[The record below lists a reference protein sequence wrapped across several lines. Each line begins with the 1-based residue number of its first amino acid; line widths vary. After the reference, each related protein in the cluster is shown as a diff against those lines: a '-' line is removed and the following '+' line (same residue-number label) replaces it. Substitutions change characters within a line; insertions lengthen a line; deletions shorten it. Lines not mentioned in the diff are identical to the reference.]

1 MAFPATTTTT
11 THAKRDAIV
20 LQASRGFASAPN
32 SPRVFLQS
40 GTTNVNKRS
49 DVMQLIRHADKAAA
63 VGSSSPGTNVE
74 SMLQRIC
81 SLFPTA
87 REYDVRELLIK

>member
-40 GTTNVNKRS
+40 STIVNKRS
-49 DVMQLIRHADKAAA
+49 DVMQLIRHSDKAAA

>member
-1 MAFPATTTTT
+1 MAFPA

-40 GTTNVNKRS
+40 AGGHRRT
-49 DVMQLIRHADKAAA
+49 DVMQLIRSVDKAGCPSIDGM
-63 VGSSSPGTNVE
+63 V
-74 SMLQRIC
+74 QRIC

-87 REYDVRELLIK
+87 REYDVKELLIK

>member
-40 GTTNVNKRS
+40 GTNVNKRS

-63 VGSSSPGTNVE
+63 VGSSSPTNVE